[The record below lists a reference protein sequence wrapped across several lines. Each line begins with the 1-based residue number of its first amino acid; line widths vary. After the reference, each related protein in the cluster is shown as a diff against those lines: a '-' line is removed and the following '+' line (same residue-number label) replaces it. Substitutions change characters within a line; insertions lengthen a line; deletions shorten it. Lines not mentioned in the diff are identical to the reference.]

1 MASLTAG
8 GEVELERERNLA
20 GRLRL
25 AAALALCIAM
35 AAPALAEEKEEE
47 LTETETPASG
57 QESVPVPL
65 GPRRGIRVY
74 GEEFLSVL
82 ADFGPADASEFRTN
96 LAIRSAVPL
105 GESFALRA
113 TASGSASFFDYSGNE
128 DGLELE
134 LGGIDLFERLYS
146 GRFGVGGLYRLPCE
160 WTLFGVT
167 PEWNVFTEGRAT
179 LNWEDGAALSDA
191 VKGSGAIGLGFSI
204 EPTLELALGVE
215 VGSKIDGGGV
225 NVSPVFG
232 FRWRIREGMRLESRG
247 TGLLFAMDL
256 TPELELQ
263 LRGNYESDRYRLD
276 DSAPPLTQLTLS
288 KREAP
293 VLVALRWAPTPR
305 WRLIAGAGS
314 VVHQKWKVE
323 TDDDDGPS
331 NSVSAGPAALT
342 WFRVEYRF

>member
-1 MASLTAG
+1 MAK
-8 GEVELERERNLA
+8 
-20 GRLRL
+20 
-25 AAALALCIAM
+25 
-35 AAPALAEEKEEE
+35 PALAKEKEEE

-57 QESVPVPL
+57 QESVPLPL
-65 GPRRGIRVY
+65 GPRTGIRVY
-74 GEEFLSVL
+74 GEEFVSVL
-82 ADFGPADASEFRTN
+82 ADFGPADASEFRSN
-96 LAIRSAVPL
+96 LSIRSGLPL
-105 GESFALRA
+105 GESLALRA
-113 TASGSASFFDYSGNE
+113 TASGTVSFFDYSGNE
-128 DGLELE
+128 TGLELE
-134 LGGIDLFERLYS
+134 LGGIDLFERLY
-146 GRFGVGGLYRLPCE
+146 GARFGLGAVYRLPFQRSF
-160 WTLFGVT
+160 FGVT
-167 PEWNVFTEGRAT
+167 PRWNLFTEGRAT
-179 LNWEDGAALSDA
+179 LNWEAGADLSDA
-191 VKGSGAIGLGFSI
+191 VKGSGAFGVGFEI
-204 EPTLELALGVE
+204 DPTLELALGVE
-215 VGSKIDGGGV
+215 VGSRIDGGGV

-247 TGLLFAMDL
+247 TGLLFAVDL

-276 DSAPPLTQLTLS
+276 DGAPPLTNLTLS